1 MVLNTYDSSLTRS
14 ADVATLTRSDLPP
27 RPRSVAQQDW
37 GEAVDSADFFGRAG
51 ELSELAQWLV
61 EDRCQVVTLLGMG
74 GIGKSAL
81 SVRLAMQVQDRFD
94 YVLWRSLRESP
105 PIEKIFSDCV
115 QLFSNHQE
123 IHLPPT
129 FSGQMAQLMAYL
141 RQYRC
146 LLVLDN
152 VESILEGRTQVGRYR
167 PNYESYGTLFHELA
181 TVPHQSCLV
190 LTSRE
195 APIEV
200 ASINPTM
207 VRSLA
212 VTGVDAPI
220 GRKIFQAKGDFFG
233 TPDEWKSIIQHYNGH
248 PLALKIVAAHI
259 RDVLNGNLSDF
270 LDYIYRNKFSFVDIR
285 DILARN
291 FERLST
297 LERDIAYWLVIN
309 REPVSLDALQA
320 DLVNALPTEVIAGGL
335 ASLRERSI
343 LESTGTEST
352 LQNVVLEYM
361 NDRFVD
367 TIVEEIQTG
376 QLNLFNSHAL
386 FKATAK
392 DYVRD
397 TQIRLIAKPVLAR
410 LIEIFGDV
418 AQLETQLQQR
428 LMQIKQQ
435 PIAEQGYAGGN
446 LLNLLCQLKVDIR
459 QYDFSNLLI
468 RQAHLQ
474 DQILHGVNF
483 AAATFDQTVFTE
495 TFGTVLCVA
504 FSADSQRIAMGD
516 TSGNVCLWDAAGIQK
531 LFTGIHDNW
540 VTGVAF
546 SADGQWLVSSSE
558 DLTLKIWDTQTGECR
573 QTFTG
578 HPEWVM
584 DVVISADGRTLVSG
598 SIDHTLRVWDVA
610 TGACL
615 RILEGHTDW
624 VYSIALSADGQWLAS
639 AGNDGIVRL
648 WNPHTGECLQQW
660 SGHTGR
666 IMKVVF
672 DLVTQTLISGS
683 IDGTVR
689 RWAIATGQQVTAYVM
704 PFEVSTLALSPD
716 NQVIAVAFKDVIRLI
731 ETQTGQCLKTLQG
744 HQLYIPA
751 MSFSPDGR
759 SLLTGAY
766 DQKVKLWD
774 LQTGQCTKTWQGQVS
789 WLRTVVFSPDG
800 KRLASAGSEH
810 CIRLW
815 DAATGD
821 CLRTLEGHTTPLKEV
836 SFSHGGQLLSSC
848 ADDGDIRLWSVATG
862 DCLRIL
868 KGHPTTV
875 LSSMF
880 SPDDQFLVSSSED
893 NTVRLWDVA
902 TGDHLS
908 VATGHTGWVQSVAFS
923 PDGNTIASASC
934 DRTVRIWPVR
944 DRAIEDSPRI
954 LAGHQGMVR
963 CVVFSPDGQTLVSS
977 SDDQTI
983 KIWDWHTGTCLK
995 TLAGHTNWI
1004 WEVGFSA
1011 DGQRLVSGSEDNTV
1025 RIWQVETGECLR
1037 VLEGHTNWV
1046 RAVRF
1051 SPDGQSIASASED
1064 ETIKLWDATTGLCV
1078 RTLRNER
1085 PYEGMQITGVQGL
1098 TVAQQVTL
1106 LALGAIVD

>member
-1 MVLNTYDSSLTRS
+1 MVFHTNISLT
-14 ADVATLTRSDLPP
+14 
-27 RPRSVAQQDW
+27 QQDW
-37 GEAVDSADFFGRAG
+37 GEAVDGADFFGRTG

-61 EDRCQVVTLLGMG
+61 DDRCQLVTLLGMG

-81 SVRLAMQVQDRFD
+81 SVKLAVQVQDQFD

-123 IHLPPT
+123 IHLPDTLP
-129 FSGQMAQLMAYL
+129 AQIAELMAYL
-141 RQYRC
+141 TQHRC

-152 VESILEGRTQVGRYR
+152 VESILQARTQLGRYR
-167 PNYESYGTLFHELA
+167 PNYESYGTLFEQLA

-195 APIEV
+195 APIEII
-200 ASINPTM
+200 ANHTSM
-207 VRSLA
+207 VRSMQ
-212 VTGVDAPI
+212 VSGVDVPI

-233 TPDEWKSIIQHYNGH
+233 TPDEWMSIIQHYNGH

-259 RDVLNGNLSDF
+259 RDVLSGNLSDF
-270 LDYIYRNKFSFVDIR
+270 LDYIYQNKFSFVDIR

-291 FERLST
+291 FERLSP

-309 REPVSLDALQA
+309 REPVSLTALQE
-320 DLVNALPTEVIAGGL
+320 DLLDDLPVEVVEAGL
-335 ASLRERSI
+335 VSLSERSI
-343 LESTGTEST
+343 LERTGAEST

-361 NDRFVD
+361 NDRFVA
-367 TIVEEIQTG
+367 TIVEEIQTS

-397 TQIRLIAKPVLAR
+397 TQIRLIAKPVLEQ
-410 LIEIFGDV
+410 LIQIFGDI
-418 AQLETQLQQR
+418 AALEMHLKQLLAKIIR
-428 LMQIKQQ
+428 IK
-435 PIAEQGYAGGN
+435 PGYAGGN
-446 LLNLLCQLKVDIR
+446 LLNLLCQLNADIS
-459 QYDFSNLLI
+459 QYDFSDRFI

-474 DQILHGVNF
+474 DQILHRVNF
-483 AAATFDQTVFTE
+483 TAATFDQTVFTE

-531 LFTGIHDNW
+531 LFTGLHDNW

-573 QTFTG
+573 RTFTG

-598 SIDHTLRVWDVA
+598 SIDHTLRIWDVA
-610 TGACL
+610 TGKCL

-639 AGNDGIVRL
+639 AGSDCIVRL

-660 SGHTGR
+660 AGHTGR

-672 DLVTQTLISGS
+672 DLATQTLISGS
-683 IDGTVR
+683 NDGTVR
-689 RWAIATGQQVTAYVM
+689 RWAIATGEQLTEYVM
-704 PFEVSTLALSPD
+704 PFEISTLALSPD
-716 NQVIAVAFKDVIRLI
+716 NQVIAVAFKDLIRLI

-744 HQLYIPA
+744 HQLHIPA
-751 MSFSPDGR
+751 VSFSPDGR

-774 LQTGQCTKTWQGQVS
+774 LKTGQCTKTWQGQVS

-800 KRLASAGSEH
+800 KCLASAGSEH

-815 DAATGD
+815 DIATGT
-821 CLRTLEGHTTPLKEV
+821 CLSTFEGHTTPLKEV
-836 SFSHGGQLLSSC
+836 SFSHGGHRLASC
-848 ADDGDIRLWSVATG
+848 ADDGDICLWDVATG
-862 DCLRIL
+862 DCLHIL
-868 KGHPTTV
+868 KGHSTTV
-875 LSSMF
+875 LSSSF
-880 SPDDQFLVSSSED
+880 STDDQFLVSSSED
-893 NTVRLWDVA
+893 NTVRLWDVG
-902 TGDHLS
+902 TGEHLS

-923 PDGNTIASASC
+923 PDGRTIASASC
-934 DRTVRIWPVR
+934 DRTVRIWPIV
-944 DRAIEDSPRI
+944 DRVIGDCAQI
-954 LAGHQGMVR
+954 LEGHQGMVR
-963 CVVFSPDGQTLVSS
+963 CVVYSPDGQTLVSS

-983 KIWDWHTGTCLK
+983 KIWDLHTGACLK

-1004 WEVGFSA
+1004 WEVGFSP

-1064 ETIKLWDATTGLCV
+1064 ETIKLWDASTGLCLK
-1078 RTLRNER
+1078 TLRNER

-1098 TVAQQVTL
+1098 TAAQKVTL
-1106 LALGAIVD
+1106 LALGATETSGKAGKAVI